1 MAKEVPFKAY
11 ARHRRFVVE
20 LEVFRPLTTCPEA
33 LLRFAR
39 AVVSLCVGL
48 LKAAL
53 HFAPQFMPVCGATR
67 PSSGAPGNV
76 SANASVIAC
85 FRIAAA

>member
-1 MAKEVPFKAY
+1 MAKEAPLKAY

-33 LLRFAR
+33 RLRFAR
-39 AVVSLCVGL
+39 AIGSLCVGP
-48 LKAAL
+48 LKAKL
-53 HFAPQFMPVCGATR
+53 HFAPQFRPICGSTS

-85 FRIAAA
+85 LRIAAA